1 MYSSTAEVRK
11 GEKRH
16 GVKSAGCYSHATPR
30 IPLGFCMCFCGCGK
44 FTSASIGER
53 LHPRHASS
61 LSGQERD
68 GERKDGERVGGA
80 GRGACKRG
88 QRLGRLIWVGGSPLN
103 WGVVAV
109 VRGGNTLSFHAA
121 PTPTPPPP
129 QPCPSLSLF
138 FSPSLTL
145 GVCLPAVSMATRW
158 LCCCC

>member
-11 GEKRH
+11 GEKTH
-16 GVKSAGCYSHATPR
+16 GVKSAGCYSHATTR

-61 LSGQERD
+61 LSGLERD

-88 QRLGRLIWVGGSPLN
+88 QRLGRLIWVGG
-103 WGVVAV
+103 
-109 VRGGNTLSFHAA
+109 H
-121 PTPTPPPP
+121 
-129 QPCPSLSLF
+129 
-138 FSPSLTL
+138 
-145 GVCLPAVSMATRW
+145 
-158 LCCCC
+158 